1 MKIGR
6 VLILVALILILGI
19 ATAFLWLRRSAKPS
33 SSGGGGALATPEAA
47 QNLLSVVVAAQ
58 PIRRGTKI
66 TDAMLTTVDLPADRV
81 LAVQLTHPKDAIGKL
96 AVRDL
101 AQGMFITKGDIAEKL
116 SVSAEGSLASL
127 QIPPGAVAISIPM
140 SRLSGVAYG
149 IRPGDHVAVLASFPF
164 VDVDQDYQSVL
175 PNKIAVVLPPQT
187 TEKGQST
194 MTAGVQP
201 SEAPMGRS
209 LNDDNLGVPF
219 YVIPSEAQRA
229 RLVSQMLIQD
239 AAVLY
244 VGTFPLTPQKPVQ
257 VTAEGQQ
264 GNNGK
269 PAQPTPPP
277 AAQGQQQ
284 GETQTTP
291 QQQNMPPDIITLVVS
306 PQEAVTLKY
315 LMDRQVPLT
324 LALRAGGDTTK
335 LSSEA
340 VTLSY
345 VLDTYKVV
353 VPAKLPYDIQPRLDQ
368 VVPPVL
374 KNDVQPVQ
382 PQQ

>member
-1 MKIGR
+1 MKLGR
-6 VLILVALILILGI
+6 VLILVALILILGV
-19 ATAFLWLRRSAKPS
+19 ATAFLWLKRSAAPAAP
-33 SSGGGGALATPEAA
+33 GGGEMATPEAA
-47 QNLLSVVVAAQ
+47 QNMLPVVVAAQ

-66 TDAMLTTVDLPADRV
+66 TDAMLTTVKLPADRV
-81 LAVQLTHPKDAIGKL
+81 LAVQLTDPKQAIGKL

-101 AQGMFITKGDIAEKL
+101 AQGMFITRGDVAEKL

-127 QIPPGAVAISIPM
+127 QIPPGSVAISIPM
-140 SRLSGVAYG
+140 TRLSGVAYG

-175 PNKIAVVLPPQT
+175 PNKIAVVMPPQT
-187 TEKGQST
+187 NEQGQST

-257 VTAEGQQ
+257 PTGEGQQ
-264 GNNGK
+264 ENNQQQA
-269 PAQPTPPP
+269 AQPTPPP
-277 AAQGQQQ
+277 QAQQGQQT
-284 GETQTTP
+284 GTENT
-291 QQQNMPPDIITLVVS
+291 QQQNTPPDIITLVVS

-324 LALRAGGDTTK
+324 LALRAGGDTTE

-340 VTLSY
+340 VTLTY

-353 VPAKLPYDIQPRLDQ
+353 VPAKLPYDIQPRMDQ
-368 VVPPVL
+368 VVPPTL
-374 KNDVQPVQ
+374 QNDMQLVQ

>member
-6 VLILVALILILGI
+6 VLILLALILIVGI
-19 ATAFLWLRRSAKPS
+19 AAAFLWMKKASTPAA
-33 SSGGGGALATPEAA
+33 SGGGGAAATPAA
-47 QNLLSVVVAAQ
+47 QEMLSVVVAAQ

-66 TDAMLTTVDLPADRV
+66 TDKMLTEVELPADRV
-81 LAVQLTHPKDAIGKL
+81 LAVQLRDPKDAIGKL

-127 QIPPGAVAISIPM
+127 QIPPGYVAISIPM
-140 SRLSGVAYG
+140 TRLSGVAYG
-149 IRPGDHVAVLASFPF
+149 IRPGDHVAILATFPF

-175 PNKIAVVLPPQT
+175 PNKIAVVTPPQA
-187 TEKGQST
+187 TEQGQT
-194 MTAGVQP
+194 LTAGVQP

-209 LNDDNLGVPF
+209 LTDDELGVPF
-219 YVIPSEAQRA
+219 YVIPSEPQRA

-244 VGTFPLTPQKPVQ
+244 VGTFPLTPQQPPQ
-257 VTAEGQQ
+257 PTGEAQQ
-264 GNNGK
+264 GNNNN
-269 PAQPTPPP
+269 AQGTQQTPPQVP
-277 AAQGQQQ
+277 QQNQQGGGETAQQQ
-284 GETQTTP
+284 KA
-291 QQQNMPPDIITLVVS
+291 PPDIITLVVS

-324 LALRAGGDTTK
+324 LALRAGGDTTEI
-335 LSSEA
+335 SSDA

-345 VLDTYKVV
+345 ILDTYNVV
-353 VPAKLPYDIQPRLDQ
+353 VPAKLPYDLQPRIDK
-368 VVPPVL
+368 VVPPTL
-374 KNDVQPVQ
+374 QNDALVAP

>member
-1 MKIGR
+1 MKLGR
-6 VLILVALILILGI
+6 VLILVALILILGV
-19 ATAFLWLRRSAKPS
+19 ATAFLWLKRSAAPAAP
-33 SSGGGGALATPEAA
+33 GGGEMATPEAA
-47 QNLLSVVVAAQ
+47 QNMLPVVVAAQ

-66 TDAMLTTVDLPADRV
+66 TDAMLTTVKLPADRV
-81 LAVQLTHPKDAIGKL
+81 LAVQLTDPKQAIGKL

-101 AQGMFITKGDIAEKL
+101 AQGMFITQGDVAEKL

-127 QIPPGAVAISIPM
+127 QIPPGSVAISIPM
-140 SRLSGVAYG
+140 TRLSGVAYG

-175 PNKIAVVLPPQT
+175 PNKIAVVMPPQT
-187 TEKGQST
+187 NEQGQST

-257 VTAEGQQ
+257 PTGEGQQ
-264 GNNGK
+264 ENNQQQA
-269 PAQPTPPP
+269 AQPTPPP
-277 AAQGQQQ
+277 QAQQGQQ
-284 GETQTTP
+284 GTETA
-291 QQQNMPPDIITLVVS
+291 QQQNTPPDIITLVVS

-340 VTLSY
+340 VTLTY

-353 VPAKLPYDIQPRLDQ
+353 VPAKLPYDIQPRMDK
-368 VVPPVL
+368 VVPPTL
-374 KNDVQPVQ
+374 QNDMQLVQ

>member
-1 MKIGR
+1 MKLGR
-6 VLILVALILILGI
+6 VLILVALILILGV
-19 ATAFLWLRRSAKPS
+19 ATAFLWLKRSATSAAPGS
-33 SSGGGGALATPEAA
+33 PEATPAA
-47 QNLLSVVVAAQ
+47 QQMTKVVIAAQ

-66 TDAMLTTVDLPADRV
+66 TGAMLAEIEMPAERV
-81 LAVQLTHPKDAIGKL
+81 VAVQLTDPKQAIGKL

-101 AQGMFITKGDIAEKL
+101 AQGMFLTKGDVAEKL

-127 QIPPGAVAISIPM
+127 QIPPGSVAISIPM
-140 SRLSGVAYG
+140 TRLSGVAYG

-175 PNKIAVVLPPQT
+175 PDKIAVVMPPQT
-187 TEKGQST
+187 NEQGQST

-257 VTAEGQQ
+257 PTGEAQQGGEGQQ
-264 GNNGK
+264 K
-269 PAQPTPPP
+269 TQPTPPP
-277 AAQGQQQ
+277 QAQQGQQT
-284 GETQTTP
+284 GVEVA
-291 QQQNMPPDIITLVVS
+291 QQQNVPPDIITLVVS

-340 VTLSY
+340 VTLTY

-353 VPAKLPYDIQPRLDQ
+353 VPAKLPYDIQPRMDK
-368 VVPPVL
+368 VVPPML
-374 KNDVQPVQ
+374 QNDMQLVQ

>member
-1 MKIGR
+1 M
-6 VLILVALILILGI
+6 L
-19 ATAFLWLRRSAKPS
+19 P
-33 SSGGGGALATPEAA
+33 
-47 QNLLSVVVAAQ
+47 VVIAAQ

-66 TDAMLTTVDLPADRV
+66 TDAMLTTVKLPADRV
-81 LAVQLTHPKDAIGKL
+81 LAVQLTDPKDAIGKL

-101 AQGMFITKGDIAEKL
+101 AQGMFITKGDVAEKL

-127 QIPPGAVAISIPM
+127 QIPPGSVAISIPM
-140 SRLSGVAYG
+140 TRLSGVAYG

-164 VDVDQDYQSVL
+164 VDVDQDYQSLL
-175 PNKIAVVLPPQT
+175 PNNVAVVMPPQT
-187 TEKGQST
+187 NDQGQST
-194 MTAGVQP
+194 MTAAVQP

-219 YVIPSEAQRA
+219 YVVPSEAQRA

-244 VGTFPLTPQKPVQ
+244 VGTFPLTAQKPTQ
-257 VTAEGQQ
+257 PTAESQQENPGQGQ
-264 GNNGK
+264 SAN
-269 PAQPTPPP
+269 PTPPP
-277 AAQGQQQ
+277 QAQQEQQT
-284 GETQTTP
+284 GAENA
-291 QQQNMPPDIITLVVS
+291 QQQNVPPDIITLVVS

-340 VTLSY
+340 VTLTY

-353 VPAKLPYDIQPRLDQ
+353 VPAKLPYDIQPRIDK
-368 VVPPVL
+368 VVPPTL
-374 KNDVQPVQ
+374 SNDMFLMQ

>member
-6 VLILVALILILGI
+6 VLILVALILILGV
-19 ATAFLWLRRSAKPS
+19 AAAFLWMRRAAAPAG
-33 SSGGGGALATPEAA
+33 SGGSAQATPEAG
-47 QNLLSVVVAAQ
+47 QELLSVVIAAQ

-66 TDAMLTTVDLPADRV
+66 TDAMLSTVELPADRV
-81 LAVQLTHPKDAIGKL
+81 LAVQLTDPKDAIGKL

-101 AQGMFITKGDIAEKL
+101 AQGMFITKGDVAEKL

-127 QIPPGAVAISIPM
+127 QIPPGSVAISIPM
-140 SRLSGVAYG
+140 TRLSGVAYG

-164 VDVDQDYQSVL
+164 VDVDQDYQSIL
-175 PNKIAVVLPPQT
+175 PDKIAVVMPPQT
-187 TEKGQST
+187 NEQGQST

-244 VGTFPLTPQKPVQ
+244 VGTFPLTAQKPTQ
-257 VTAEGQQ
+257 PTGEGQQ
-264 GNNGK
+264 ENQGQGQAAN
-269 PAQPTPPP
+269 PTPPP
-277 AAQGQQQ
+277 QAQQGQQT
-284 GETQTTP
+284 GAENA

-340 VTLSY
+340 VTLTY

-353 VPAKLPYDIQPRLDQ
+353 VPAKLPYDIQPRMDK
-368 VVPPVL
+368 VVPPTL
-374 KNDVQPVQ
+374 QNDMLQAQ
-382 PQQ
+382 PQP